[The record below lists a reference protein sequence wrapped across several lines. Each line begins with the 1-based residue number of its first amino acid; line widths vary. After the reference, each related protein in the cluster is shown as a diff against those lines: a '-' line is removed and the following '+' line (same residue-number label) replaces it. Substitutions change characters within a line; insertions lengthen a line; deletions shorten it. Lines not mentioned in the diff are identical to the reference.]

1 MSVSSVHESVKI
13 IRKQCDLQ
21 PKLGIICGSGL
32 GVLGEQIQNAQ
43 VFNYGD
49 LLGFPECSVDSH
61 VGRLII
67 GDLDGVCVACLQG
80 RAHFYEGAT
89 TDQIAVPIRT
99 LKALGCEGVVLTN
112 AAGSLREEVMPGELV
127 VVNDHINLQFQ
138 NVLVGKNDESFGPR
152 FVSMEDAYDPVYRE
166 LCLALMSEL
175 TITPH
180 EGVYI
185 GVLGPTFETPA
196 EIRAFRVMGADLV
209 GMSTVPGVIVA
220 RHCGLRVLTISV
232 VTNLAAGMQAEHLS
246 HEQTL
251 SYAAEASSRLVS
263 LVRAFVKRQKE
274 LMYV

>member
-1 MSVSSVHESVKI
+1 MSICCVQESVNI
-13 IRKQCDLQ
+13 IRNQCDLK

-32 GVLGEQIQNAQ
+32 SVLGEQIKNAHI
-43 VFNYGD
+43 FNYSD
-49 LLGFPECSVDSH
+49 LSGFPECSVDSH

-67 GDLDGVCVACLQG
+67 GDLDGVCVVCLQG
-80 RAHFYEGAT
+80 RAHFYEGASP
-89 TDQIAVPIRT
+89 DQIAVPIRT

-112 AAGSLREEVMPGELV
+112 AAGSLREEVTPGELV
-127 VVNDHINLQFQ
+127 VVNDHINFQFQ
-138 NVLVGKNDESFGPR
+138 NVLVGKNDDSFGPR
-152 FVSMEDAYDPVYRE
+152 FVSMEDAYDPAYRTQ
-166 LCLALMSEL
+166 CLALMSEL
-175 TITPH
+175 NITPR

-209 GMSTVPGVIVA
+209 GMSTVPGVTIA

-251 SYAAEASSRLVS
+251 SHAQAASSRLVS
-263 LVRAFVKRQKE
+263 LVCAFVKQQKG
-274 LMYV
+274 L